1 MLRSLNSGVSGLQQ
15 FQGRMDVIG
24 NNIANV
30 NTVGFKS
37 GRVDF
42 AETFSQMVQAGGA
55 AGSQQIGMGVTTN
68 AITNQFTQGT
78 LASTGRDTDLA
89 INGDDFFTVR
99 DANSGA
105 EFLTRAGNFHL
116 DTSGRLITSDG
127 LRVQGFAD
135 AGLTA
140 RGDLQIDGT
149 GSSAAAGATMKS
161 FSIGEDG
168 KITVRMSDGTE
179 FVRGQ
184 VLLQSVSAPQM
195 LVKEGNNLY
204 SNIAAAGPL
213 AATAAPGSAG
223 MGTIARQ
230 TLELSNVDLSTEFT
244 SLITNQRAFQANAR
258 IIVTSDEVL
267 QELVNLK
274 R

>member
-1 MLRSLNSGVSGLQQ
+1 MLRALNSGVSGLQQ

-30 NTVGFKS
+30 NTIGFKS

-42 AETFSQMVQAGGA
+42 AETFSQMIQTGGD
-55 AGSQQIGMGVTTN
+55 AGSQQVGMGVTTS

-78 LASTGRDTDLA
+78 LASTGRETDLA
-89 INGDDFFTVR
+89 IVGDDFFTVR
-99 DANSGA
+99 DARAGT
-105 EFLTRAGNFHL
+105 EYLTRAGNFHL
-116 DTSGRLITSDG
+116 DTSGHLITSEG

-135 AGLTA
+135 AGLST
-140 RGDLQIDGT
+140 RGDIQIDGT
-149 GSSAAAGATMKS
+149 GSGAAAGATVKS
-161 FSIGEDG
+161 FSIGNDG
-168 KITVRMSDGTE
+168 KITVRMTDSTE

-213 AATAAPGSAG
+213 AAPGAPGTDG
-223 MGTIARQ
+223 LGTIASQ
-230 TLELSNVDLSTEFT
+230 TLELSNVDLSAEFT

-258 IIVTSDEVL
+258 IVVTSDEVL

>member
-1 MLRSLNSGVSGLQQ
+1 MLQSLNSGVSGLQQ

-30 NTVGFKS
+30 NTTGFKT

-42 AETFSQMVQAGGA
+42 AEQFSQLVQEGGDAGA
-55 AGSQQIGMGVTTN
+55 MQVGMGVTTSS
-68 AITNQFTQGT
+68 ISNQFTQGSLT
-78 LASTGRDTDLA
+78 STGLDTDVA
-89 INGDDFFTVR
+89 ISGNGFFVARESATG
-99 DANSGA
+99 S
-105 EFLTRAGNFHL
+105 EYLTRAGDFKL
-116 DTSGRLITSDG
+116 DTNGYLTTNGG
-127 LRVQGFAD
+127 LRVQGFSD
-135 AGLTA
+135 SGLST
-140 RGDLQIDGT
+140 RGDIQIDGT
-149 GSSAAAGATMKS
+149 GSGAATGATVKS
-161 FSIGEDG
+161 WSIDEAG
-168 KITVRMSDGTE
+168 KINVRMSDGTE

-184 VLLQSVSAPQM
+184 VLLQSVRAPQM
-195 LVKEGNNLY
+195 LIKEGNNLY

-213 AATAAPGSAG
+213 SETAAPGSSNLGDLVGRA
-223 MGTIARQ
+223 
-230 TLELSNVDLSTEFT
+230 LELSNVDLSTEMS